1 MYIKLTNGQP
11 ENYSIGQLRRDNP
24 QTSFPKHPSDEL
36 LASWNVYPVNEL
48 PRPSI
53 NSETHYL
60 KQSDFY
66 QVEDRWQMHYYA
78 EPLPEHQVAVKMRS
92 KRNQLLDESDW
103 IVAISYEQQNP
114 VPKEWQQYRQQLRD
128 LTAQPGFPY
137 DIIWP
142 QKPN

>member
-1 MYIKLTNGQP
+1 MHIKLTNGQP

-36 LASWNVYPVNEL
+36 LASYNIYSVTEL

-53 NSETHYL
+53 NTETHYL

-66 QVEDRWQMHYYA
+66 QVEGKWQVHYYA
-78 EPLPEHQVAVKMRS
+78 EPLPELQVAETMRH
-92 KRNQLLDESDW
+92 KRNQLLAETDW
-103 IVAISYEQQNP
+103 IVSVSYEQQNP
-114 VPKEWQQYRQQLRD
+114 VPEEWQKYRQQLRD
-128 LTAQPGFPY
+128 LTTQQGFPY

-142 QKPN
+142 IKP

>member
-24 QTSFPKHPSDEL
+24 QTSFPKHPSNEL
-36 LASWNVYPVNEL
+36 LETWNVLPVNEL

-53 NSETHYL
+53 NPGTHYL

-66 QVEDRWQMHYYA
+66 QVEDKWQVHYYA
-78 EPLPEHQVAVKMRS
+78 EPLPELQVSEAMRAE
-92 KRNQLLDESDW
+92 RNRLLANTDW
-103 IVAISYEQQNP
+103 VVSHAYEQQKP
-114 VPKEWQQYRQQLRD
+114 VPDEWQKYRQQLRD
-128 LTAQPGFPY
+128 LPTQQGFPY

-142 QKPN
+142 VL